1 MTESRISK
9 FEFQKKL
16 KERKVVL
23 YGKKRCVRDF
33 IYIYTG
39 IFGDFFK
46 RSPVYNFLQ
55 K

>member
-46 RSPVYNFLQ
+46 RYTTLQ
-55 K
+55 LYK